1 MKLYRSTIG
10 IQFNR
15 KMFRL
20 PSVGGLVV
28 DQILSGI
35 EAESALGAGFFTQV
49 SYPNTGEGEYSIS
62 LIDDKKTNTLSILPN
77 QFVFKKADTS
87 DGAVVTIEKA
97 ISEFKVLWKL
107 ANQVIKFPETRR
119 IGMVGEFVREEKS
132 KDKGALELLSSLT
145 KLDSPENSKKFHF
158 TYESRELNKNG
169 KIADSD
175 TDDFI
180 NTIYTFYLGG
190 TDETPL
196 PSSIFMNID
205 VQKYYNPAK
214 TDATKE
220 LNSMKSLF
228 SEKEN
233 EFKES
238 MKKLGLA

>member
-28 DQILSGI
+28 DQLLNGI
-35 EAESALGAGFFTQV
+35 EEESTLGVGFFTQI
-49 SYPNTGEGEYSIS
+49 SYPNTREGEYSIS
-62 LIDDKKTNTLSILPN
+62 LIDDKKNNSLSIFPN
-77 QFVFKKADTS
+77 QFVFKKTDTI
-87 DGAVVTIEKA
+87 DGAAVNIEKT

-107 ANQVIKFPETRR
+107 VNQIIKFPETRR

-132 KDKGALELLSSLT
+132 KDKGALELLSALT
-145 KLDSPENSKKFHF
+145 KLDAPESSKKFHL
-158 TYESRELNKNG
+158 TYESRDLNSDGNV
-169 KIADSD
+169 ADIES
-175 TDDFI
+175 DDFI

-190 TDETPL
+190 MDETPL
-196 PSSIFMNID
+196 PSSTFMNVD

-214 TDATKE
+214 KDAIRE

-228 SEKEN
+228 SKKEN

-238 MKKLGLA
+238 MRTLGLA